1 MKNILNKYKGVK
13 VLVTGSTGFK
23 GAWLSFWLNLA
34 GAKVIGVGLKPEKGS
49 IIFTSLKLKKKI
61 EQFYLDIDD
70 FKKINN
76 LIKKKKPKIIFHL
89 AAQSIVSESFKNP
102 LRTFS
107 SNISGSINILES
119 CRLNK
124 ISNLVYIT
132 SDKCYLNLDKG
143 KNFKENDRLGGSDN
157 YSASKACAEIV
168 FNSYFHS
175 YFKKKHLSVAS
186 TRAGNVIGGGDLKIN
201 RIVPDIFRS
210 IKSNKSLILRNPNS
224 TRPWQHV
231 LEPLSGYIILG
242 EKLMSKKLSSHLTPN
257 WNFGPKPKNSKKVIF
272 IVKNFIK
279 SWNISK
285 KIIIKNKNQYHESK
299 LLSLDINKS
308 GKELKWRPKLTLPQ
322 TIKLT
327 CDWYKKYYL
336 KKSNMEKITEE
347 QIKYY
352 ISK

>member
-89 AAQSIVSESFKNP
+89 AAQSIVSESFKKP

-175 YFKKKHLSVAS
+175 YFKKK
-186 TRAGNVIGGGDLKIN
+186 TPI
-201 RIVPDIFRS
+201 RS
-210 IKSNKSLILRNPNS
+210 
-224 TRPWQHV
+224 
-231 LEPLSGYIILG
+231 
-242 EKLMSKKLSSHLTPN
+242 
-257 WNFGPKPKNSKKVIF
+257 
-272 IVKNFIK
+272 
-279 SWNISK
+279 
-285 KIIIKNKNQYHESK
+285 
-299 LLSLDINKS
+299 INKS
-308 GKELKWRPKLTLPQ
+308 G
-322 TIKLT
+322 
-327 CDWYKKYYL
+327 
-336 KKSNMEKITEE
+336 
-347 QIKYY
+347 
-352 ISK
+352 